1 MKNACELTITHILEV
16 ALSMVEDMKWIKE
29 NTEYVSGYK
38 RNVREHKKKYG
49 RRYERNK
56 REHELLKGIF
66 SR

>member
-29 NTEYVSGYK
+29 NTEYVNGYE

-66 SR
+66 GR